1 MLELSHVKMRYPA
14 SKTYALNDVS
24 LKIEKGEFVFIVGSS
39 GSGKTTLIKLLLKEL
54 DPTSGKI
61 KVADTDYSKLK
72 RKNIPKIRRKIGVVF
87 QNFRLLKDRTVY
99 ENVAFA
105 QRVIETP
112 SRYIRRQ
119 VPAMLTLVGLADKY
133 KSFPKQLSGGEQQ
146 RVALARALVNKPE
159 ILLADE
165 PTGNLDPKNS
175 WEIMRLLE
183 DVNKKGTTVVVV
195 THNKEIV
202 NMMKKRVITLKH
214 GEIIS
219 DEQKVGISMRIS
231 SFMYSIRQGIKNIK
245 RNLLFSLASI
255 GTIVSCLFLFGLFYC
270 VIVNFRTAMTD
281 LENTVTLS
289 VFFDEGVTDE
299 NITMIGQQIRL
310 RDEVNTLDFI
320 SADEA
325 WKQYAEEKF
334 DDPQAAIDAFQG
346 DNPLKNS
353 ASYKIT
359 LKDLSNQA
367 EFVQYL
373 KGLTGVRKVLSS
385 EVTADGVAALNSVVS
400 YASIGIIVILLLVSI
415 FLISNTITIGITVRK
430 EEIGIMKLIGATNFF
445 VRAPFIVEGVVIGLV
460 GSLIPLILIYY
471 MYDTVVQYIIG
482 RFSVVQSLFAFV
494 PAKEIFAVLIPLSA
508 GIGIGLGLIGS
519 LLTTRKHLKV

>member
-1 MLELSHVKMRYPA
+1 
-14 SKTYALNDVS
+14 
-24 LKIEKGEFVFIVGSS
+24 
-39 GSGKTTLIKLLLKEL
+39 
-54 DPTSGKI
+54 
-61 KVADTDYSKLK
+61 
-72 RKNIPKIRRKIGVVF
+72 
-87 QNFRLLKDRTVY
+87 
-99 ENVAFA
+99 
-105 QRVIETP
+105 
-112 SRYIRRQ
+112 
-119 VPAMLTLVGLADKY
+119 
-133 KSFPKQLSGGEQQ
+133 
-146 RVALARALVNKPE
+146 
-159 ILLADE
+159 
-165 PTGNLDPKNS
+165 
-175 WEIMRLLE
+175 
-183 DVNKKGTTVVVV
+183 
-195 THNKEIV
+195 
-202 NMMKKRVITLKH
+202 
-214 GEIIS
+214 
-219 DEQKVGISMRIS
+219 MRIS

-281 LENTVTLS
+281 LENTVTIS

-373 KGLTGVRKVLSS
+373 KGLTGVRSS

-460 GSLIPLILIYY
+460 
-471 MYDTVVQYIIG
+471 QYIIG

>member
-1 MLELSHVKMRYPA
+1 
-14 SKTYALNDVS
+14 
-24 LKIEKGEFVFIVGSS
+24 
-39 GSGKTTLIKLLLKEL
+39 
-54 DPTSGKI
+54 
-61 KVADTDYSKLK
+61 
-72 RKNIPKIRRKIGVVF
+72 
-87 QNFRLLKDRTVY
+87 
-99 ENVAFA
+99 
-105 QRVIETP
+105 
-112 SRYIRRQ
+112 
-119 VPAMLTLVGLADKY
+119 
-133 KSFPKQLSGGEQQ
+133 
-146 RVALARALVNKPE
+146 
-159 ILLADE
+159 
-165 PTGNLDPKNS
+165 
-175 WEIMRLLE
+175 
-183 DVNKKGTTVVVV
+183 
-195 THNKEIV
+195 
-202 NMMKKRVITLKH
+202 
-214 GEIIS
+214 
-219 DEQKVGISMRIS
+219 MRIS
-231 SFMYSIRQGIKNIK
+231 SFMYSIRQCIKNIK

-281 LENTVTLS
+281 LENTVTIS